1 MIREEWVHILIKR
14 GFSAPGAKEI
24 VVDLRAVKSDLNNDD
39 FDLWLK
45 SLKAIEIPKIL
56 AKHHLN
62 QKK

>member
-1 MIREEWVHILIKR
+1 MIREEWIHILIKR

-24 VVDLRAVKSDLNNDD
+24 VADLRAVKSDLSNDD

-56 AKHHLN
+56 TKHHLS